1 MADVT
6 FKRGETAAITAT
18 PIVDGQLLWDTTK
31 NIIYMDSGS
40 TRLIMAVGG
49 SNGIRPVEFGGTGCA
64 DAGAVGKTLKL
75 PTLEASTEII
85 PDGATLDSYTEPGVY
100 ACPSDSVAATLQSC
114 PFTTGAFVLTVRK
127 VADDTTITQTIEG
140 CCLSASCL
148 VYHRAYDGG
157 TFGAWVAGGGGVA
170 DASEL
175 TGTLN
180 ASALPVVP
188 IEKGGT
194 GAITKADAL
203 AALGIHVCDTYPGSY
218 VTGDIYIITGG

>member
-6 FKRGETAAITAT
+6 FKRGETAAIDAT

-40 TRLIMAVGG
+40 RRLIMAVGG
-49 SNGIRPVEFGGTGCA
+49 SNGVRPVEFGGTGCA
-64 DAGAVGKTLKL
+64 NAGAISKTLKL
-75 PTLEASTEII
+75 PTLEATTEVI

-100 ACPSDSVAATLQSC
+100 ACPSGSVAATLQSC

-127 VADDTTITQTIEG
+127 VAGDTTITQTIEG
-140 CCLSASCL
+140 CCLHSDCL

-157 TFGAWVAGGGGVA
+157 TFGEWVSGGGGVA
-170 DASEL
+170 DASDL

-180 ASALPVVP
+180 TNTLPVVP
-188 IEKGGT
+188 IDKGGT
-194 GAITKADAL
+194 GATTKAEAL
-203 AALGIHVCDTYPGSY
+203 AALGIHVCDTNPGAY
-218 VTGDIYIITGG
+218 IAGDIYIITGG